1 MTPVQTAV
9 FAVSYVLLGTLAL
22 GGMSA
27 APWVRTRKRL
37 REFIAAKVDF
47 KDGDVVYDL
56 GCGDGAVLFS
66 IADRRPGIRSIGY
79 EIALLPYA
87 IGLVTKA
94 LGGGKYRNVAIR
106 CRDFFGKDLSDADGV
121 FIFLLEESYPRVM
134 KKLAK
139 ELRDDAQVVVAAW
152 PFPGVAAERTERA
165 AEDVLPVYFYR
176 GSALRAAP
184 APGKN

>member
-1 MTPVQTAV
+1 MTPAQTV
-9 FAVSYVLLGTLAL
+9 LYAVSYVILGTLAL

-37 REFIAAKVDF
+37 RNFIAEKVDF

-56 GCGDGAVLFS
+56 GSGDGAVLFS
-66 IADRRPGIRSIGY
+66 IADRHPGVRSIGY
-79 EIALLPYA
+79 EIALLPFA

-94 LGGGKYRNVAIR
+94 LGGRKYRNVSIR
-106 CRDFFGKDLSDADGV
+106 CRDFFGVDLRDADGV
-121 FIFLLEESYPRVM
+121 FIFLLEESYPKIV

-165 AEDVLPVYFYR
+165 DDAVLPVYFYR
-176 GSALRAAP
+176 GAALRAASS
-184 APGKN
+184 GRN

>member
-1 MTPVQTAV
+1 MTPAQTVV
-9 FAVSYVLLGTLAL
+9 FAFSYVILGTLAL

-37 REFIAAKVDF
+37 REFIASQVDF

-66 IADRRPGIRSIGY
+66 IADKRPGVRSVGY

-87 IGLVTKA
+87 IGLISKA
-94 LGGGKYRNVAIR
+94 LGGKAYRNVSIR
-106 CRDFFGKDLSDADGV
+106 CRDFFGMNLADADGV
-121 FIFLLEESYPRVM
+121 FVFLLEESYPRVV

-152 PFPGVAAERTERA
+152 PFPGIAAERTERA
-165 AEDVLPVYFYR
+165 ASDVLPVYFYR
-176 GSALRAAP
+176 GAALRAASTS
-184 APGKN
+184 GRD